1 MADLLRTL
9 AADEGVRMAAAFLA
23 PWIPFGLGYWI
34 GHGEGRRIE
43 KQHQNRRTHQ

>member
-9 AADEGVRMAAAFLA
+9 AADEGARMAAAFLA

-43 KQHQNRRTHQ
+43 RRRHH